1 MTRLPTLLLIAA
13 MVPVSGAALAKSTV
27 QIKVP
32 ALPRVTVTPS
42 APVVTAGGYSVSAEQ
57 VVVMGAGA
65 LGGFIVGQYLF
76 IGHLGP
82 IVTGAAGAYLANMWY
97 GKS

>member
-1 MTRLPTLLLIAA
+1 
-13 MVPVSGAALAKSTV
+13 
-27 QIKVP
+27 
-32 ALPRVTVTPS
+32 
-42 APVVTAGGYSVSAEQ
+42 
-57 VVVMGAGA
+57 MGAGA